1 MNGKPIH
8 ITTQDY
14 LVTKEIFE
22 LEIDKNLDMLI
33 TAPRP
38 QKLTKYYESEAYVSH
53 HDDSKNIIDKIY
65 QLVKSYTLNTKMKLI
80 SKYSNHEKTLLDVGA
95 GTGKFLLKAKHQ
107 KWSTLGI
114 EPNEI
119 ARGKASDKGLI
130 IYKELKELD
139 LSEKFEVI
147 TLWHVLEHLPNLQ
160 EDIKKIEQ
168 LLSPNG
174 TLIIAVPNYK
184 AYDANYYGAHW
195 SAYDTPRHLWH
206 FSKKSISKLFNV
218 HGLKVERILPMYF
231 DAYYVSLLSEKYK
244 TGKSNYFKAFYI
256 GFLSNWKARRT
267 NEYSSLIY
275 VLKRE

>member
-65 QLVKSYTLNTKMKLI
+65 QLVKSYTLNTKIKLI

-95 GTGKFLLKAKHQ
+95 GTGEFLLKAKHQ

-119 ARGKASDKGLI
+119 AKGKASDKGLI

-184 AYDANYYGAHW
+184 AYDAKYYGAHW
-195 SAYDTPRHLWH
+195 AAYDTPRHLWH

-218 HGLKVERILPMYF
+218 HGLKVERTLPMFF

-244 TGKSNYFKAFYI
+244 TGKSNYLKAFYI